1 MNAERWE
8 HVSEV
13 LDKALRLSPPARSA
27 YLAEVDA
34 RDPELRQ
41 EVESLLDSHEKA
53 GSEFL
58 NAIDVPTGSVSGETA
73 GRTSRIGRRL
83 GPYQIVELIGVGG
96 MGEVYRAVRADD
108 QYKKQVALKLVRPG
122 QDSSI
127 VVNRFR
133 NERQILANLDHPN
146 IARLLDG
153 GTTED
158 SVPYFVME
166 LIEGETIDRYCNHH
180 KLTMVERLKLFL
192 QVCSAVQLA
201 HQRLIVHRD
210 IKPGNILVTVDGVP
224 KLLDFG
230 IAKLLDPGGGSEG
243 SEPTR
248 TMTQFRAFTPGY
260 ASPEQ
265 LKGDPITTASD
276 VYSLGVVLYELLA
289 RSSPYGSATRTPH
302 EMARAVC
309 DEEPLKPSTA
319 LRRLASSGKSGVV
332 PVAGEADTN
341 KLSQRLKGDLDNI
354 ILMALRKEPQRRYS
368 SVEQFAADIR
378 RHLGNLPVTARQDTA
393 GYRASKFVA
402 RHKTG
407 VALTAAFAIL
417 LLIALIVTAR
427 EARIA
432 RQQAAIASAQRL
444 KAEQRFNDVRKLA
457 NSLIFEIHDSIQNLP
472 GATTARKLVVDR
484 AVEYLDS
491 LAKDSSGDTDLQRE
505 LGWAYHRLGLVQGNP
520 SEGNLGDTGA
530 ARASFRK
537 AAALFESVAKANPNN
552 VTDQL
557 TNAFGHRILT
567 FTSPPDAHQQ
577 IEQAMA
583 ITERLMKVDGAN
595 PKVRNERAIE
605 FGVLASVQE
614 SAGDL
619 VSALES
625 YRAGLA
631 IVEDLQKTNPDYPR
645 IRQRAAMG
653 AVQLGDELARL
664 GSRKEAL
671 QANQA
676 GIDAYEAVTRNNKT
690 DARAARELAVT
701 WDKRGD
707 IELMDGD
714 AAGAMREH
722 RRSLAVKEPMASGDP
737 QNSMLRLD
745 VSGSKAG
752 IGIALAYLGKYS
764 EASTMLSEAI
774 PVAEKE
780 HNGDPSNTD
789 IPHGL
794 ALDFIWQGE
803 ILLRTGKAR
812 EASDS
817 YKKAI
822 AVLESANDVRDAST
836 QIELAASYTKLASSL
851 IKTGDFPE
859 AKATSTKAI
868 DIVQALAS
876 AKNPP
881 VFYASADAYQV
892 AGEIA
897 RAMAVRAAGKEQRKH
912 WMEARDWYQK
922 SLDSW
927 RQISN
932 PGAVSPDG
940 WPCGNSHEVANA
952 VAMCER
958 VLHNGNGVS
967 AATPVKAR
975 ASRPVD

>member
-1 MNAERWE
+1 MNPERWE

-13 LDKALRLSPPARSA
+13 LDKVLRLSPQARSA
-27 YLAEVDA
+27 YLDEVGA
-34 RDPELRQ
+34 RDPELRH
-41 EVESLLDSHEKA
+41 EVESLLESHAKA

-58 NAIDVPTGSVSGETA
+58 NAMDVPTGSVSGDTA

-158 SVPYFVME
+158 NVPYFVME
-166 LIEGETIDRYCNHH
+166 LIEGETIERYCNDH
-180 KLTMVERLKLFL
+180 KLTMEERLKLFL

-201 HQRLIVHRD
+201 HQHLIVHRD
-210 IKPGNILVTVDGVP
+210 IKPGNILVTADGVP

-230 IAKLLDPGGGSEG
+230 IAKILDPGEGSEG

-265 LKGDPITTASD
+265 LKGEPITTASD

-289 RSSPYGSATRTPH
+289 GSSPYGSATRTPH
-302 EMARAVC
+302 EIARAVC
-309 DEEPLKPSTA
+309 EVEPLKPSTA
-319 LRRLASSGKSGVV
+319 VRRLAASGKSGVV
-332 PVAGEADTN
+332 PVAGEADAN

-393 GYRASKFVA
+393 GYRVSKFVA

-407 VALTAAFAIL
+407 VALTATFAVL
-417 LLIALIVTAR
+417 LLVALIVTAR

-491 LAKDSSGDTDLQRE
+491 LAKDSTGDTDLQRE

-520 SEGNLGDTGA
+520 SEGNLGDTDA

-537 AAALFESVAKANPNN
+537 AAALFESVAKANPTN

-557 TNAFGHRILT
+557 TNAFGHRIST
-567 FTSPPDAHQQ
+567 FAEAPNARHQ

-583 ITERLMKVDGAN
+583 ITERLMQVDGKN
-595 PKVRNERAIE
+595 PKVRSERAIE
-605 FGVLASVQE
+605 FEVLASTQE
-614 SAGDL
+614 AAGDL

-625 YRAGLA
+625 NRVGLA
-631 IVEDLQKTNPDYPR
+631 LIEDLRKTKPDYPR
-645 IRQRAAMG
+645 IRQRF
-653 AVQLGDELARL
+653 AVATVVVGDELAAL

-676 GIDAYEAVTRNNKT
+676 GIDAYEAATKADKT

-714 AAGAMREH
+714 AGGAMREH
-722 RRSLAVKEPMASGDP
+722 RRSLAVKESMAKGDP

-745 VSGSKAG
+745 VSGSKAK
-752 IGIALAYLGKYS
+752 IGVALAHIGKYS
-764 EASTMLSEAI
+764 EAAAMLNEAI

-780 HNGDPSNTD
+780 HRSDPSNTD
-789 IPHGL
+789 IPHSL
-794 ALDFIWQGE
+794 ALDYIWQGE
-803 ILLRTGKAR
+803 ILLQTGRAR
-812 EASDS
+812 EASDAC
-817 YKKAI
+817 KTAI
-822 AVLESANDVRDAST
+822 AVLESAKDVRDAGT
-836 QIELAASYTKLASSL
+836 QIELAAAYTRLASSL
-851 IKTGDFPE
+851 VKTGDFPE
-859 AKATSTKAI
+859 ADAKSKKAI
-868 DIVQALAS
+868 AIIQVLTSVKDPPAL
-876 AKNPP
+876 
-881 VFYASADAYQV
+881 YAIADTYYL
-892 AGEIA
+892 AGELA
-897 RAMAVRAAGKEQRKH
+897 RAVALRSAADERRQH

-940 WPCGNSHEVANA
+940 WPCGNSRKVANA
-952 VAMCER
+952 VAICDR
-958 VLHNGNGVS
+958 VLHSGNGVS
-967 AATPVKAR
+967 ANATPATVP
-975 ASRPVD
+975 SRQ